1 MAPSSPFP
9 HSFGLWI
16 FAFLFSVFSLVSG
29 AINTKATVLIIAR
42 DDFTAR
48 SAHSGLQG
56 YGIPYRVLIVP
67 KAGAQLPPLN
77 SSATTGNF
85 GGIVVVSD
93 VSYDYQTAPNP
104 FRSALT
110 DSQWQS
116 LYDYQK
122 TFHVRMVRLDVYP
135 EGQFGMSILCRSMPS
150 RSNFPM

>member
-1 MAPSSPFP
+1 MASSSPFLY
-9 HSFGLWI
+9 SFRLWI
-16 FAFLFSVFSLVSG
+16 VAFIISLSSLVSG
-29 AINTKATVLIIAR
+29 ALSAKATVLIIAR

-67 KAGAQLPPLN
+67 KAGAQLPALN
-77 SSATTGNF
+77 SSATAGNF

-110 DSQWQS
+110 DSQWQQ

-122 TFHVRMVRLDVYP
+122 AFHVRMVRLDVYP
-135 EGQFGMSILCRSMPS
+135 EGQFGMSTLRHSYYFVLM
-150 RSNFPM
+150 F